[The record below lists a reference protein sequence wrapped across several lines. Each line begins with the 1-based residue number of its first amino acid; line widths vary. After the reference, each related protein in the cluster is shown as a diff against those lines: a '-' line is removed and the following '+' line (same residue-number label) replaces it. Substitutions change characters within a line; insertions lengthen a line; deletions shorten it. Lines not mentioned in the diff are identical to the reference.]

1 MSAMLEY
8 FLLER
13 FTTKQEVGQL
23 QTEER
28 RTYQAVIGL
37 EFHVHLATRTKMFC
51 GCRVTY
57 GEPPNTHTC
66 AVCLGHPGALPVAN
80 EKAIELGVMAGLA
93 LNCDVSERAVFARK
107 TYFSPALPKGY
118 QISQF
123 DEPICTG
130 GHLDVPLGDETIRV
144 GVTRLH
150 LEEDAAKNVH
160 VGTSGRMHGS
170 VGSLVDFNRGGTPLM
185 EIVTEPDIP
194 SPEAARATANQL
206 KDILRAVGVS
216 EADMEKGQLRCD
228 ANVSIRNP
236 DGTFGT
242 KTELKN
248 MNSFRFVERGL
259 ARELER
265 QQRIIESGGRVEQT
279 TLHYDPETDEVH
291 ELRSKE
297 YAHDYRYFPEPDLL
311 PLELTE
317 AWIREIKSRLPE
329 LPEQKRVRFIEQY
342 GLSAYDAGVLTSDA
356 DLADF
361 YEKVAASEATDPKQA
376 ANWISGELRARLN
389 ETGTSISESRMT
401 PEAMAELIGLIQNGT
416 VSRSAAKDVLG
427 TVFETGESPS
437 VVVEREGLAS
447 MGDDELSGMVDEAIA
462 GNPDEADRIRSGDKK
477 VIGFLV
483 GQVMKA
489 TRGNADGRRV
499 RQLLMEK
506 LNGS

>member
-1 MSAMLEY
+1 MEV
-8 FLLER
+8 
-13 FTTKQEVGQL
+13 QEK
-23 QTEER
+23 

-37 EFHVHLATRTKMFC
+37 EFHVHLATTTKMFC

-66 AVCLGHPGALPVAN
+66 PVCLGHPGALPVIN
-80 EKAIELGVMAGLA
+80 EKAVELGVMAGLA
-93 LNCDVSERAVFARK
+93 LNCDVAERAVFARK
-107 TYFSPALPKGY
+107 NYFYPDLPKGY
-118 QISQF
+118 QISQY
-123 DEPICTG
+123 DEPICLG
-130 GHLDVPLGDETIRV
+130 GHLDVLTPEGKVRV
-144 GVTRLH
+144 GITRLH

-170 VGSLVDFNRGGTPLM
+170 VGSLIDFNRGGTPLM

-265 QQRIIESGGRVEQT
+265 QREILENGGRVEQT

-311 PLELTE
+311 PLEMTR
-317 AWIREIKSRLPE
+317 AWIREIENRLPE
-329 LPEQKRVRFIEQY
+329 LPDQMRARFVEQY
-342 GLSAYDAGVLTSDA
+342 GLSDYDAGVLTADR
-356 DLADF
+356 DLAVF
-361 YEKVAASEATDPKQA
+361 FEAVAAEVDPKQS
-376 ANWISGELRARLN
+376 ANWISGDLRALLN
-389 ETGTSISESRMT
+389 ETGTDISESNVT
-401 PEAMAELIGLIQNGT
+401 PEHMIELIELVASGE
-416 VSRSAAKDVLG
+416 VSRSAAKDVLAS
-427 TVFETGESPS
+427 VFETGDSPS
-437 VVVEREGLAS
+437 AVVEREGLAS
-447 MGDDELSGMVDEAIA
+447 VGSDELSGVVDEAISA
-462 GNPDEADRIRSGDKK
+462 NPDEAERIRNGDQK
-477 VIGFLV
+477 VVGFLV
-483 GQVMKA
+483 GQVMKT
-489 TRGNADGRRV
+489 TRGNADGGRV
-499 RQLLMEK
+499 RQLLMDK
-506 LNGS
+506 LGS

>member
-1 MSAMLEY
+1 
-8 FLLER
+8 
-13 FTTKQEVGQL
+13 L
-23 QTEER
+23 QTQEK

-37 EFHVHLATRTKMFC
+37 EFHVHLATQTKMFC
-51 GCRVTY
+51 SCRVAY
-57 GEPPNTHTC
+57 GEEPNTHTC
-66 AVCLGHPGALPVAN
+66 PVCLGHPGALPVAN

-93 LNCDVSERAVFARK
+93 LNCEVAPRAIFARK
-107 TYFSPALPKGY
+107 NYFYPDLPKGY

-123 DEPICTG
+123 DAPICTN
-130 GHLDVPLGDETIRV
+130 GHLDVPVPEGTVRV
-144 GVTRLH
+144 GITRVH

-160 VGTSGRMHGS
+160 VGESGRMHGS
-170 VGSLVDFNRGGTPLM
+170 VGSLVDFNRGGTPLI

-194 SPEAARATANQL
+194 SPEAARATANHL
-206 KDILRAVGVS
+206 KAILQAIGVS

-236 DGTFGT
+236 DGSFGV

-265 QQRIIESGGRVEQT
+265 QQQIIESGGRVEQT

-317 AWIREIKSRLPE
+317 AWVRQIKSRLPE
-329 LPEQKRVRFIEQY
+329 LPEQKKARLIEQY
-342 GLSAYDAGVLTSDA
+342 GLSEYDAGVLTTDR
-356 DLADF
+356 DLATF
-361 YEKVAASEATDPKQA
+361 YEEVASKADPKQA
-376 ANWISGELRARLN
+376 ANWTTGELQARLN
-389 ETGTSISESRMT
+389 EAGIEISESRVK
-401 PEAMAELIGLIQNGT
+401 PEHLVELISLVEKGT

-427 TVFETGESPS
+427 TVFTSGDSPS
-437 VVVEREGLAS
+437 EVVEREGLAS
-447 MGDDELSGMVDEAIA
+447 MGGDELSGVVDGVIA
-462 GNPDEADRIRSGDKK
+462 ANPNESERVKAGDNK
-477 VIGFLV
+477 VVGFLV

-489 TRGNADGRRV
+489 TRGNADGGRV
-499 RQLLMEK
+499 RQLLLEK
-506 LNGS
+506 LNGQ

>member
-1 MSAMLEY
+1 M
-8 FLLER
+8 
-13 FTTKQEVGQL
+13 
-23 QTEER
+23 QTQER

-66 AVCLGHPGALPVAN
+66 PVCLGHPGALPVAN

-107 TYFSPALPKGY
+107 NYFYPDLPKGY

-123 DEPICTG
+123 DEPICLG
-130 GHLDVPLGDETIRV
+130 GHLDIPLGDETVRV
-144 GVTRLH
+144 GITRLH

-194 SPEAARATANQL
+194 SPEAARATANHL
-206 KDILRAVGVS
+206 KDILRAIGVS

-236 DGTFGT
+236 DGSFGT

-248 MNSFRFVERGL
+248 MNSFRFVEKGI

-265 QQRIIESGGRVEQT
+265 QQEILAGGGSIEQS

-297 YAHDYRYFPEPDLL
+297 FAHDYRYFPEPDLL
-311 PLELTE
+311 PLELSR
-317 AWIREIKSRLPE
+317 AYVREIEDRMPE
-329 LPEQKRVRFIEQY
+329 LPDAMRARFVERY
-342 GLSAYDAGVLTSDA
+342 GLSPYDAAVLVADR
-356 DLADF
+356 DLAAF
-361 YEKVAASEATDPKQA
+361 YEEVAVEADPKQA
-376 ANWISGELRARLN
+376 SNWISGDFRALLN
-389 ETGTSISESRMT
+389 EAGTDVSESKVTAGHMV
-401 PEAMAELIGLIQNGT
+401 ELIGLVESGK
-416 VSRSAAKDVLG
+416 VSRSAARTVLDG
-427 TVFETGESPS
+427 VFETGDRPS
-437 VVVEREGLAS
+437 EVVEREGLGSVEA
-447 MGDDELSGMVDEAIA
+447 DELDGVVDGVISS
-462 GNPDEADRIRSGDKK
+462 NPDEAERVRNGDKK
-477 VIGFLV
+477 VVGFLM

-489 TRGNADGRRV
+489 TRGNADGGRTRE
-499 RQLLMEK
+499 LLLQK
-506 LNGS
+506 LTP

>member
-1 MSAMLEY
+1 M
-8 FLLER
+8 
-13 FTTKQEVGQL
+13 
-23 QTEER
+23 QTQER

-66 AVCLGHPGALPVAN
+66 PVCLGHPGALPVAN

-93 LNCDVSERAVFARK
+93 LNCDVSDRAVFARK
-107 TYFSPALPKGY
+107 NYFYPDLPKGY

-123 DEPICTG
+123 DEPICLG
-130 GHLDVPLGDETIRV
+130 GYLDVPLGDGTIRV
-144 GVTRLH
+144 GITRLH

-194 SPEAARATANQL
+194 SPEAARATANHL
-206 KDILRAVGVS
+206 KDILRAIGVS

-236 DGTFGT
+236 DGSFGT

-248 MNSFRFVERGL
+248 MNSFRFVEKGI

-265 QQRIIESGGRVEQT
+265 QQEILAGGGKIEQT

-297 YAHDYRYFPEPDLL
+297 FAHDYRYFPEPDLL
-311 PLELTE
+311 PLELSE
-317 AWIREIKSRLPE
+317 AYVREIGERMPE
-329 LPEQKRVRFIEQY
+329 LPDAMRARFEEQY
-342 GLSAYDAGVLTSDA
+342 GLSRYDAGVLAADR
-356 DLADF
+356 DLAAF
-361 YEKVAASEATDPKQA
+361 YESVAADADPKQA
-376 ANWISGELRARLN
+376 ANWISGDFRALLN
-389 ETGTSISESRMT
+389 ESGTDVANSKAT
-401 PEAMAELIGLIQNGT
+401 PGHMVELIGLVGDGK
-416 VSRSAAKDVLG
+416 VSRSAARTVLAE
-427 TVFETGESPS
+427 VFKTGDRPAE
-437 VVVEREGLAS
+437 VVEREGLGSVEA
-447 MGDDELSGMVDEAIA
+447 DELAGVVDGVISS
-462 GNPDEADRIRSGDKK
+462 NPDEAERVRNGDKK
-477 VIGFLV
+477 VVGFLM

-489 TRGNADGRRV
+489 TRGNADGGRARE
-499 RQLLMEK
+499 LLLQK
-506 LNGS
+506 LSS

>member
-1 MSAMLEY
+1 M
-8 FLLER
+8 
-13 FTTKQEVGQL
+13 
-23 QTEER
+23 QTEEK

-37 EFHVHLATRTKMFC
+37 EFHVHLATQTKMFC
-51 GCRVTY
+51 SCRVTY
-57 GEPPNTHTC
+57 GEEPNTHTC
-66 AVCLGHPGALPVAN
+66 PVCLGHPGALPVAN

-93 LNCDVSERAVFARK
+93 LNCEVAPRAIFARK
-107 TYFSPALPKGY
+107 NYFYPDLPKGY
-118 QISQF
+118 QISQY
-123 DEPICTG
+123 DAPICTNG
-130 GHLDVPLGDETIRV
+130 YLDVPVPEGTIRV
-144 GVTRLH
+144 GITRVH

-160 VGTSGRMHGS
+160 VGESGRMHGS
-170 VGSLVDFNRGGTPLM
+170 VGSLVDFNRGGTPLI

-194 SPEAARATANQL
+194 SPEAARATANHL
-206 KDILRAVGVS
+206 KAILQAIGVS

-317 AWIREIKSRLPE
+317 AWVRQIKSRLPE
-329 LPEQKRVRFIEQY
+329 LPEQKKARFIEQY
-342 GLSAYDAGVLTSDA
+342 GLSEYDAGVLTADR
-356 DLADF
+356 DLAAF
-361 YEKVAASEATDPKQA
+361 YEEVASKADPKQA
-376 ANWISGELRARLN
+376 ANWTSGELQARLN
-389 ETGTSISESRMT
+389 EAGVGISESKVG
-401 PEAMAELIGLIQNGT
+401 PEHLADLISLIERGT
-416 VSRSAAKDVLG
+416 ISRSAAKDVLG
-427 TVFETGESPS
+427 TVFASGDSPS
-437 VVVEREGLAS
+437 EIVEREGLAS
-447 MGDDELSGMVDEAIA
+447 MGGDELSEVVDGVIAANPNEAERVKA
-462 GNPDEADRIRSGDKK
+462 GDNK
-477 VIGFLV
+477 VVGFLV

-489 TRGNADGRRV
+489 TRGNADGGRV
-499 RQLLMEK
+499 RQFLLEK
-506 LNGS
+506 LNGQ

>member
-1 MSAMLEY
+1 
-8 FLLER
+8 
-13 FTTKQEVGQL
+13 L
-23 QTEER
+23 QTQEK

-37 EFHVHLATRTKMFC
+37 EFHVHLATQTKMFC
-51 GCRVTY
+51 SCRVTY
-57 GEPPNTHTC
+57 GEEPNTHTC
-66 AVCLGHPGALPVAN
+66 PVCLGHPGALPVIN

-93 LNCDVSERAVFARK
+93 LNCEVASHAVFARK
-107 TYFSPALPKGY
+107 NYFYPDLPKGY
-118 QISQF
+118 QISQY
-123 DEPICTG
+123 DQPICTG
-130 GHLDVPLGDETIRV
+130 GYLDVPTSEGTIRV
-144 GVTRLH
+144 GITRLH

-160 VGTSGRMHGS
+160 VGESGRMHGS
-170 VGSLVDFNRGGTPLM
+170 VGSLVDFNRGGTPLI

-194 SPEAARATANQL
+194 TPEAARATATQL
-206 KDILRAVGVS
+206 RSILRAIGVS
-216 EADMEKGQLRCD
+216 EADMEKGQLRVD

-259 ARELER
+259 VRELER
-265 QQRIIESGGRVEQT
+265 QREILEGGGRITQT

-311 PLELTE
+311 PLELTD
-317 AWIREIKSRLPE
+317 AWIREIKRSIPE
-329 LPEQKRVRFIEQY
+329 LPEQKRVRFVEQY
-342 GLSAYDAGVLTSDA
+342 GLSEYDASVLTSDA

-389 ETGTSISESRMT
+389 EAGTSVSESRIT
-401 PEAMAELIGLIQNGT
+401 AEAMAELIGLIQSGT

-447 MGDDELSGMVDEAIA
+447 MGGDELSGVVDEVIA
-462 GNPDEADRIRSGDKK
+462 GNPDEAERIRSGDKK

-489 TRGNADGRRV
+489 TRGNADGRWV

-506 LNGS
+506 LNGF

>member
-1 MSAMLEY
+1 M
-8 FLLER
+8 
-13 FTTKQEVGQL
+13 EVQ
-23 QTEER
+23 ER
-28 RTYQAVIGL
+28 RTYKAVIGL
-37 EFHVHLATRTKMFC
+37 EFHVHLATTTKMFC

-57 GEPPNTHTC
+57 GDPPNTHTC
-66 AVCLGHPGALPVAN
+66 PVCLGHPGALPVTN
-80 EKAIELGVMAGLA
+80 EKAVELGVMAGLA
-93 LNCDVSERAVFARK
+93 LNCHVADRAVFARK
-107 TYFSPALPKGY
+107 NYFYPDLPKGY

-130 GHLDVPLGDETIRV
+130 GHIDVPTPEGRIRV
-144 GVTRLH
+144 GITRLH

-265 QQRIIESGGRVEQT
+265 QREILENGGRIEQT

-297 YAHDYRYFPEPDLL
+297 QAHDYRYFPEPDLL
-311 PLELTE
+311 PLELSE
-317 AWIREIKSRLPE
+317 AWVSGIQARLPE
-329 LPEQKRVRFIEQY
+329 LPEGMRARFVEDY
-342 GLSAYDAGVLTSDA
+342 GLSAYDAGVLTSDRN
-356 DLADF
+356 LAAF
-361 YEKVAASEATDPKQA
+361 YEKVAAEVDAKQA
-376 ANWISGELRARLN
+376 SNWISGDLRAQLN
-389 ETGTSISESRMT
+389 EMGVGIAESRVT
-401 PEAMAELIGLIQNGT
+401 PQHMIELIELVQNAEI
-416 VSRSAAKDVLG
+416 SRSTARTVLEK
-427 TVFETGESPS
+427 VFETGDAPTAI
-437 VVVEREGLAS
+437 VEREGLAS
-447 MGDDELSGMVDEAIA
+447 MGGDELSGVVDGVIADNPNEAERVRA
-462 GNPDEADRIRSGDKK
+462 GDKK

-483 GQVMKA
+483 GQTMKA
-489 TRGNADGRRV
+489 TRGNADGGRV
-499 RQLLMEK
+499 RELLLEK
-506 LNGS
+506 LDS

>member
-1 MSAMLEY
+1 
-8 FLLER
+8 
-13 FTTKQEVGQL
+13 L
-23 QTEER
+23 QTQEKR
-28 RTYQAVIGL
+28 IYQAVIGL
-37 EFHVHLATRTKMFC
+37 EFHVHLATQTKMFC
-51 GCRVTY
+51 SCRVTY
-57 GEPPNTHTC
+57 GEEPNTHTC
-66 AVCLGHPGALPVAN
+66 PVCLGHPGALPVIN

-93 LNCDVSERAVFARK
+93 LNCEVASHAVFARK
-107 TYFSPALPKGY
+107 NYFYPDLPKGY
-118 QISQF
+118 QISQY
-123 DEPICTG
+123 DQPICTG
-130 GHLDVPLGDETIRV
+130 GYLDVPTSEGTIRV
-144 GVTRLH
+144 GITRLH

-160 VGTSGRMHGS
+160 VGESGRMHGS
-170 VGSLVDFNRGGTPLM
+170 VGSLVDFNRGGTPLI

-194 SPEAARATANQL
+194 TPEAARATATQL
-206 KDILRAVGVS
+206 RSILRAIGVS
-216 EADMEKGQLRCD
+216 EADMEKGQLRVD

-259 ARELER
+259 VRELER
-265 QQRIIESGGRVEQT
+265 QREILEGGGRITQT

-311 PLELTE
+311 PLELTD
-317 AWIREIKSRLPE
+317 AWIREIKRSIPE
-329 LPEQKRVRFIEQY
+329 LPEQKRVRFVEQY
-342 GLSAYDAGVLTSDA
+342 GLSEYDASVLTSDA

-389 ETGTSISESRMT
+389 EAGTSVSESRIT
-401 PEAMAELIGLIQNGT
+401 AEAMAELIGLIQNGT

-447 MGDDELSGMVDEAIA
+447 MGSDELSGVVDEVIA
-462 GNPDEADRIRSGDKK
+462 GNPDEAERIRSGDKK